1 MYLLF
6 SLLCFICASNVALIH
21 SCNLHMCSVAQ
32 LCLTLCN
39 PLDYSLPGSSVHA
52 IFQARIL
59 EWVAISISR
68 RSSQLRDWTHL
79 SCIGR
84 WILYHSATWEDLVQF
99 SDLNSLGEQSKSLY
113 IHNVITLS
121 LFAYGF
127 VSSIGFQENIYWYFP
142 IFSPPLILTVGT

>member
-39 PLDYSLPGSSVHA
+39 PVDYRLPGSSVHA

-68 RSSQLRDWTHL
+68 RSSRLRDWTHL

-84 WILYHSATWEDLVQF
+84 WILYHSATWEDLLQF

-121 LFAYGF
+121 LFAMDLSQALDFRRTY
-127 VSSIGFQENIYWYFP
+127 IDIFP
-142 IFSPPLILTVGT
+142 SFLPPLF